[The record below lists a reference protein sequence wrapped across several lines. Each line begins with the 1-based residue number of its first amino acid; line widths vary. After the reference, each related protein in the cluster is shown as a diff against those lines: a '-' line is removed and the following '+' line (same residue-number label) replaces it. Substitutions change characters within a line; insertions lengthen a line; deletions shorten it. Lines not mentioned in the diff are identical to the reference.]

1 MQRAGVHKHCVC
13 ARVCVF
19 KHTVR
24 PGGSGAHKD
33 LVVLTVYVMYCTRLT
48 ATSKLTESRPELMNS
63 LFSSEIPQYVGRGL
77 HGAGALTF
85 TLISP
90 HYREK
95 LLLLLFILT
104 DDWSTASPPS
114 FK

>member
-1 MQRAGVHKHCVC
+1 
-13 ARVCVF
+13 VF